1 MLMCVE
7 IRALRPEDFAAA
19 NALWCFM
26 NSIVLR
32 GDDNLE
38 AFSKF
43 LERNPD
49 CCYAAWLGNDLL
61 VGAILAGHDGR
72 CGYLY
77 HLAVK
82 PGYRR
87 QGIGRKLV
95 EKSVAFLDAQG
106 ISKFH
111 VFIKRNNITA
121 STFWRKLGWELRRDI
136 QVNSFSGG

>member
-1 MLMCVE
+1 MSIE

-32 GDDNLE
+32 GDDNPE

-61 VGAILAGHDGR
+61 VGAIMAGHDGR

-87 QGIGRKLV
+87 QGIGRKWL
-95 EKSVAFLDAQG
+95 KSLWP
-106 ISKFH
+106 SWMHK
-111 VFIKRNNITA
+111 A
-121 STFWRKLGWELRRDI
+121 SANFMCSSNAIILPPHLFGE
-136 QVNSFSGG
+136 S

>member
-1 MLMCVE
+1 MLMSIK

-19 NALWCFM
+19 DTLWCFTKGL
-26 NSIVLR
+26 VLR
-32 GDDNLE
+32 GDNDPE
-38 AFSKF
+38 GFSRF
-43 LERNPD
+43 LKRNPD
-49 CCYAAWLGNDLL
+49 CCHGAWLDNDLL
-61 VGAILAGHDGR
+61 VGAIMAGHDGR

-95 EKSVAFLDAQG
+95 EKSVAVLDAQG

-121 STFWRKLGWELRRDI
+121 STFWRKLGWTLRRDI
-136 QVNSFSGG
+136 QVNSISGG